1 MDNVQEMGK
10 FLQITSSKTEQ
21 KEIENMSKPITSKEV
36 ESVTQKKKQ
45 KNKPKLSAH
54 RPVIAQAIHFL
65 KDPSDFEECS
75 TVRQK

>member
-36 ESVTQKKKQ
+36 ESVTQKKKTTQ
-45 KNKPKLSAH
+45 NCQHIGQLLHKP
-54 RPVIAQAIHFL
+54 FT
-65 KDPSDFEECS
+65 F
-75 TVRQK
+75 

>member
-1 MDNVQEMGK
+1 MDNIQDMGK

-36 ESVTQKKKQ
+36 ESVTQKKK
-45 KNKPKLSAH
+45 NNPKLSAH

-65 KDPSDFEECS
+65 KDPSDCEECS
-75 TVRQK
+75 RVRQK

>member
-36 ESVTQKKKQ
+36 ESVTQKKKKKKKQ
-45 KNKPKLSAH
+45 TKT
-54 RPVIAQAIHFL
+54 V
-65 KDPSDFEECS
+65 S
-75 TVRQK
+75 T

>member
-21 KEIENMSKPITSKEV
+21 TEIENMSKPITSKEV
-36 ESVTQKKKQ
+36 ESVTQKKK
-45 KNKPKLSAH
+45 KKPKLSAH

-65 KDPSDFEECS
+65 KDPSHFEECS